1 MVLNFAETPA
11 SGPGDCAKQWAA
23 EEQHSQQKRPHS
35 AGLVTRDQDG
45 GSEAENR
52 NRKDGQA
59 ELGCSVGGS
68 RPEVAPESSL
78 VLYPYLG
85 IRGCAGAL
93 QRPAAIR
100 RARAESPCRY
110 PNVRFESYYC
120 FDLILEI
127 SRE

>member
-11 SGPGDCAKQWAA
+11 SGPGDGAKQWAA

-45 GSEAENR
+45 GSEAENK

-68 RPEVAPESSL
+68 RPEVAPESSPVLYRIWEYEVALARFNVPQPFVAL
-78 VLYPYLG
+78 VL
-85 IRGCAGAL
+85 
-93 QRPAAIR
+93 
-100 RARAESPCRY
+100 
-110 PNVRFESYYC
+110 
-120 FDLILEI
+120 
-127 SRE
+127 SRHADIQTYASNPTTVLT